1 VGTEMTERPVVETRG
16 LVAAYGEERVL
27 DGVDFAAERGRI
39 TVILGGSGCGK
50 STLLRHALGLRR
62 PVAGS
67 VRLFGREL
75 AELRDAELK
84 EIRMRI
90 GVLFQGGA
98 LFSSM
103 TVGEN
108 VAMPIRENA
117 RVPEPVVSQLVRMK
131 LAQVGLEDAITKH
144 PEELSGG
151 MRKRAALAR
160 AIAADPEILFCD
172 EPSAGLDPIVAAGL
186 DQLLLDLR
194 ALYGITI
201 VVVTHD
207 LDSVRK
213 IADRVVMLHA
223 GKVIAEGSLA
233 EVEGSRHPLV
243 RDYFA
248 RAPRVERGGRGTLRA
263 MWEGRDR

>member
-1 VGTEMTERPVVETRG
+1 MERDFDMPIAGPAVEVRG
-16 LVAAYGEERVL
+16 LVATYGDQIVL
-27 DGVDFAAERGRI
+27 DHVDFAAERGLI
-39 TVILGGSGCGK
+39 TVVLGGSGCGK
-50 STLLRHALGLRR
+50 STLLRHALGLMA
-62 PVAGS
+62 PAAGE

-75 AELRDAELK
+75 VALGEAELRS
-84 EIRMRI
+84 IRSRI

-108 VAMPIRENA
+108 VAIAIRETA
-117 RVPEPVVSQLVRMK
+117 EVPEPVIAQLVRMK
-131 LAQVGLEDAITKH
+131 LAQVGMEDAIAKY

-160 AIAADPEILFCD
+160 AIAVDPEILFCD

-186 DQLLLDLR
+186 DELLLHLK
-194 ALYGITI
+194 ALYGITM

-213 IADRVVMLHA
+213 IADRVVMLEA
-223 GKVIAEGSLA
+223 GRVIARGTLA
-233 EVEGSRHPLV
+233 EVEASRHPVV

-248 RAPRVERGGRGTLRA
+248 RFPGAARTGGRSLWSL
-263 MWEGRDR
+263 MEG